1 MYSRSTMNQSYAP
14 PTYRF
19 LQVASCFRHVAFYKL
34 LSETSC
40 FLHVA
45 FYKFP
50 SKNRLLQIF
59 CNSNKSIVSGNKSNV
74 KSNKSTVAIY
84 KSTVALY
91 KSTVAFYKFFVA
103 FHKLPSTNRRWIRG
117 LRKRRRGNDAKQY
130 HYLKTVF

>member
-1 MYSRSTMNQSYAP
+1 MR
-14 PTYRF
+14 
-19 LQVASCFRHVAFYKL
+19 LLHIAFYKL

-45 FYKFP
+45 FYKFS

-84 KSTVALY
+84 KSTVA
-91 KSTVAFYKFFVA
+91 FYKYLVA
-103 FHKLPSTNRRWIRG
+103 FHKLPSTNRRWRRPLICISSFLSFVYYSLTFRIHSILFNRLTRLHYYHC
-117 LRKRRRGNDAKQY
+117 LRAAVSCY
-130 HYLKTVF
+130 

>member
-1 MYSRSTMNQSYAP
+1 MSTMNQSYAP

-74 KSNKSTVAIY
+74 KSTSRQ
-84 KSTVALY
+84 
-91 KSTVAFYKFFVA
+91 
-103 FHKLPSTNRRWIRG
+103 LPSTSRQLLSTNILLLSTSCFLQIAG
-117 LRKRRRGNDAKQY
+117 GDATLEVSQASKF
-130 HYLKTVF
+130 LFSI